1 MMSISVSQKRRGRP
15 ATGET
20 PQIGVRLSTF
30 QMAGVERFAE
40 HEKIGRSEAFR
51 QLIEI
56 GLAAAAVDDDPE
68 YNRLTRIDLWRN
80 EDERSASRPNAVKL
94 LVEYGLDQLAPSRS
108 DQ

>member
-1 MMSISVSQKRRGRP
+1 MSISVSQKRRGRP

-30 QMAGVERFAE
+30 QLAGVERFAE
-40 HEKIGRSEAFR
+40 HEDIGRSEAIR

-68 YNRLTRIDLWRN
+68 YNRLTRIDLWRA
-80 EDERSASRPNAVKL
+80 EDERSASRPSAVRL
-94 LVEYGLDQLAPSRS
+94 MVEFALDNMKPVRA
-108 DQ
+108 D